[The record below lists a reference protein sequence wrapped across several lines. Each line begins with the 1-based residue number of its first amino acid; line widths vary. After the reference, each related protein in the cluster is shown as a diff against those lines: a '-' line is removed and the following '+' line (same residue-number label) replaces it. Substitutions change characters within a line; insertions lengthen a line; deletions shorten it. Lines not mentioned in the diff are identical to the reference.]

1 MPTMKVLFFLLLV
14 ANLALVFYIQSG
26 INSDSDKKLRPEL
39 QPEKIKLL
47 STRMACLEWGSHS
60 CSDLQLTNASAS
72 KRN

>member
-1 MPTMKVLFFLLLV
+1 MSTMKVLFFLLLV

-26 INSDSDKKLRPEL
+26 INSDSDTKSRPEL

-47 STRMACLEWGSHS
+47 STSTACLEWGSHS
-60 CSDLQLTNASAS
+60 CSNLQLANANAS